1 MATGGNK
8 YTDEILSQ
16 TQKSELL
23 VQETGEAGINK
34 RLIAAPSTNEVADA
48 ISVCRGGCGHRAQA
62 ENESGTVS

>member
-8 YTDEILSQ
+8 YMDEILSQ

-34 RLIAAPSTNEVADA
+34 RLIAAPSTNEVVDA
-48 ISVCRGGCGHRAQA
+48 TSVCRGGCGHQAQV